1 MLGLFAILIPILVSD
16 VINPVLLAA
25 VIFALGSR
33 KPYLNSVSILMGWMI
48 VYFISGVLLVIGLD
62 AVIDILKNPRP
73 IYFFIQCILGLL
85 LIWSGIQL
93 FRSPDGK
100 KKKKE
105 FDEADTLNPLVGF
118 GIGASINLIGMPFA
132 IPYFAVIDQI
142 LKANLSWP
150 RILMV
155 LFIYNFLYILPFLIL
170 VVMRRIAGEESDA
183 LFQKINDWMDRISSV
198 LIPLIMIL
206 LGGALIAD
214 AIVFFSSGKTLF

>member
-25 VIFALGSR
+25 VIFAFGSR
-33 KPYLNSVSILMGWMI
+33 RPYLNSVSILMGWLV
-48 VYFISGVLLVIGLD
+48 VYFVSGVLLVIGLD
-62 AVIDILKNPRP
+62 VITDILKNPRP
-73 IYFFIQCILGLL
+73 IYFIIEAIIGLL

-93 FRSPDGK
+93 SRSPDDT

-105 FDEADTLNPLVGF
+105 FDEADTLNPIAGF

-155 LFIYNFLYILPFLIL
+155 LFIYNFLYILPFLVL
-170 VVMRRIAGEESDA
+170 VVIRRISGQESDA

-198 LIPLIMIL
+198 LIPLILIL

-214 AIVFFSSGKTLF
+214 AIVFFSSGKALF

>member
-25 VIFALGSR
+25 VIFAFGSR
-33 KPYLNSVSILMGWMI
+33 RPYLNSVSILMGWLV

-62 AVIDILKNPRP
+62 AITDILKNPRP
-73 IYFFIQCILGLL
+73 IYFIIEAIIGLL

-93 FRSPDGK
+93 SRSPDGK
-100 KKKKE
+100 RKKKE
-105 FDEADTLNPLVGF
+105 FDEADTLNPIAGF

-132 IPYFAVIDQI
+132 IPYFAVVDQI

-170 VVMRRIAGEESDA
+170 VIIRRISGQESDA
-183 LFQKINDWMDRISSV
+183 LFEKINNFMDRISSV

-214 AIVFFSSGKTLF
+214 AIVFFSSGKALF